1 VRPSTAGYDFSS
13 ASETLSGGSFGVSG
27 IVCSEGYAGTATA
40 TVCSEDQGDYSVS
53 GCVTVCAP
61 APPGSTPDE
70 SDVVNVLEGHRTYS
84 STWNNDAPG
93 ATHARSMLD
102 SGYGWSPATTNLIPG
117 SDWLQMDLGVTRIVR
132 GIVSQGRGDGCG
144 TASCQLQYVTS
155 YKVQYSLDG
164 VHFEELPDEFAANT
178 DVSTKVTNTLTDSIV
193 ARYVRVLPYGTDG
206 GHLVMRAAV
215 VIDDVAACWTCLGT
229 SPPPPVV
236 ELHGRSGVSVALGQ
250 NAVGSGAGLW
260 DGDHSSQYGW
270 QAAVYSNQLST
281 CAESMV
287 ATVDLGEVYMTTG
300 ATLWRFYYQTTSRA
314 YCNQKLAVSA
324 SGEFAGE
331 ETVVYEIPGCSG
343 WCTDPTACTN
353 AEAGDCTA
361 ANYGGFETADG
372 TVLEWDATPAR
383 YIRQWSG
390 RNNENTGSHL
400 SEMTIAGYLSGS

>member
-1 VRPSTAGYDFSS
+1 
-13 ASETLSGGSFGVSG
+13 
-27 IVCSEGYAGTATA
+27 
-40 TVCSEDQGDYSVS
+40 
-53 GCVTVCAP
+53 
-61 APPGSTPDE
+61 
-70 SDVVNVLEGHRTYS
+70 
-84 STWNNDAPG
+84 
-93 ATHARSMLD
+93 
-102 SGYGWSPATTNLIPG
+102 
-117 SDWLQMDLGVTRIVR
+117 
-132 GIVSQGRGDGCG
+132 
-144 TASCQLQYVTS
+144 VTS

-206 GHLVMRAAV
+206 SHLMMRAAV

-250 NAVGSGAGLW
+250 NAAGSGAGLW

-400 SEMTIAGYLSGS
+400 SEMTIAGYLSGSSPDENGVVDVPELYRSYSNVHGGDAPGTGHAQSTLDSSQAWNTGQVSIVPGNEWVEMDLGRARYVNGVVTQGRADFDQWTTSYKVQHSWDGVSFEEHAEQCTGNSDRATKVAS